1 MPTIPTGVQ
10 VDLAYKVEST
20 NGVAAGTSGGTY
32 LRRVTCDLDLDKDTY
47 ESDEIVKTYQTSDFR
62 HGMRKVAG
70 SLNGRLA
77 PAAYSVLI
85 GMGLRRDFTTG
96 ATITGTG
103 IAQTT
108 GGWSDSDNGFL
119 TAGFKVGEVVSPSG
133 FSGAGTGANGN
144 RYILTDVQAGTMST
158 LKMTGQA
165 AGLVADAA
173 GESVTIAMVG
183 KKTYIPS
190 TGHTNKAA
198 TIEKLYGT
206 DTPHS
211 EVFVGCKVGT
221 IAVDLP
227 STGLAGINFGL
238 MGYNRQALG
247 TSAYFTSVNAANTNG
262 LAAAVNGAVLYNGG
276 VVGVVTNLTIQID
289 GGMSTGSVVGSNIT
303 PDVFVGRVKV
313 TGQIESYLTDASFVA
328 AFDAETEVSII
339 GVFTLDNSAAPD
351 FVSFIMPRVKLG
363 GAKKSDGEGPV
374 IVTAPFT
381 ALYNS
386 AGGSGTETEQTTL
399 VVQDS
404 DAA

>member
-20 NGVAAGTSGGTY
+20 NGVAAGTSGGQY

-47 ESDEIVKTYQTSDFR
+47 ESDEITKTYQTNDFR
-62 HGMRKVAG
+62 HGMRKVG
-70 SLNGRLA
+70 GTLNGRLA
-77 PAAYSVLI
+77 PGAYSTLI

-96 ATITGTG
+96 ATLTGTG

-108 GGWSDSDNGFL
+108 GGWTDSDSGFL
-119 TAGFKVGEVVSPSG
+119 TAGFKVGEMISPSG
-133 FSGAGTGANGN
+133 FSGAGTGANGD
-144 RYILTDVQAGTMST
+144 YFIVTDVQAGTMSAV
-158 LKMTGQA
+158 KPNGQA
-165 AGLVADAA
+165 AGLVADSA

-190 TGHTNKAA
+190 SGHTNKAA

-206 DTPHS
+206 DTPIS
-211 EVFVGCKVGT
+211 EVYVGCKVGT
-221 IAVDLP
+221 IAVTLP

-238 MGYNRQALG
+238 MGYNRLALG
-247 TSAYFTSVNAANTNG
+247 TAAYFSSPSAANTEG
-262 LAAAVNGAVLYNGG
+262 LAAAVNGAVLFNAA
-276 VVGVVTNLTIQID
+276 VVGVITNLNINVD

-303 PDVFVGRVKV
+303 PDVFVGRLKV
-313 TGQIESYLTDASFVA
+313 TGQIEAYLTDSAFID
-328 AFDAETEVSII
+328 AFDGETEVTIA
-339 GVFTLDNSAAPD
+339 GVFTLDNSASPK

-381 ALYNS
+381 ALYNA
-386 AGGSGTETEQTTL
+386 AGGSGAETEQTTL

-404 DAA
+404 AAA